1 MHILGLCCGLN
12 INAANFQTFKNH
24 KGETIP
30 CSWMTAW
37 KIINVDDYCPRINK
51 SQVLLN
57 FFNEPNYIKGGVVRL
72 GTEHVKDA
80 NNDNN

>member
-1 MHILGLCCGLN
+1 MHILGLCFGLN
-12 INAANFQTFKNH
+12 INADNFQTFKNH

-72 GTEHVKDA
+72 GTETVKDGKE
-80 NNDNN
+80 D